1 MMDDECNE
9 SPLQLEWTSCG
20 NAASGFNWAY
30 NGFMM
35 QQALELL
42 QRALSL
48 PEEERTALGSSL
60 IESLEE
66 VSDPGAECAWDEE
79 IARRIQDLNSGK
91 AKTASWEEVRQ
102 RMSARLTS
110 GKSHQAFH

>member
-1 MMDDECNE
+1 MDDECNE
-9 SPLQLEWTSCG
+9 SPLQLEWTSFG
-20 NAASGFNWAY
+20 NAASDFNWAY
-30 NGFMM
+30 DSFMK

-42 QRALSL
+42 QKALFLS
-48 PEEERTALGSSL
+48 EEERTALVRSL

-66 VSDPGAECAWDEE
+66 VSDPRAERAWDQE
-79 IARRIQDLNSGK
+79 IARRIQDLDSGK